1 MQTKRLRGALLASVL
16 LTLTLPVSGQ
26 DGGPPLLIVSHC
38 MKSTSPDYVAVEAD
52 IWLPMHQERVNN
64 GELNSW
70 ALYWVQYGDR
80 SKCDYFVIESYL
92 GPDKLTDANPVTGDL
107 FAKVHADKDMSKAM
121 ARTDKSRVMAEST
134 LWFAIDG
141 VDIGPH
147 QYATVNYMQADDPKT
162 YVEME
167 LEIFKPVHQAMKD
180 AEQIAGWG
188 LYSLIAPNSGAM
200 PYNFATVDFFNRWGP
215 SPMGETMQSVHPD
228 MDLEELGEKAQAA
241 RQMTGNYTMML
252 IAATEPPAAD

>member
-1 MQTKRLRGALLASVL
+1 MRTKTLFGAMIVSIS
-16 LTLTLPVSGQ
+16 LTLSLPVPAQ
-26 DGGPPLLIVSHC
+26 DDGPPLLVVSHC
-38 MKSTSPDYVAVEAD
+38 MKSTSPDYVGVETD

-70 ALYWVQYGDR
+70 ALYWVQFGDR
-80 SKCDYFVIESYL
+80 SKCDYFVVESYL
-92 GPDKLTDANPVTGDL
+92 GPDKLTNANPVTSDL
-107 FAKVHADKDMSKAM
+107 FAKVHSDKDMSKAM
-121 ARTDKSRVMAEST
+121 ARTAKSRVMAEST

-141 VDIGPH
+141 VEIGPH
-147 QYATVNYMQADDPKT
+147 QYATVNYMQADDSQS

-180 AEQIAGWG
+180 AEKMAGWG
-188 LYSLIAPNSGAM
+188 LYSLIAPNSGTM
-200 PYNFATVDFFNRWGP
+200 PYNFATVDFFDRWGP

-228 MDLEELGEKAQAA
+228 MDLEKLGEKTQAA

-252 IAATEPPAAD
+252 IAATEPPPTE